1 MFEFSQPPP
10 LSLYVHVPWCVRKC
24 PYCDFNSH
32 ERRGA
37 VPGHE
42 YVAALLRDL
51 DYALPAVTGRS
62 LQSIFI
68 GGGTPSLLSPAC
80 IDELLT
86 GIAQRLS
93 LDTSIEITLEANPGT
108 MEAGRFQGFRA
119 AGINRL
125 SLGIQSFNPVRLKAL
140 GRIHDGI
147 AARAAIESAQSAGF
161 NAMNLDLMF
170 GLPDQ
175 TIAEALLDLETAI
188 GYQPAHL
195 SWYQLTVEPNTVF
208 YKYPPSQPD
217 DDSLWSMQQQGQAL
231 LKSHQ
236 YSQYEVSAYALAG
249 ERCRHNL
256 NYWRFGDYLGIGA
269 GAHTKL
275 TDASRG
281 LIQRQARHRV
291 PDAYMRLAGSEAA
304 VTDTRL
310 PGRAD
315 VVFEFMLN
323 ALRLSRGVPL
333 SLFERH
339 TGLHPDAVEPGL
351 VRARQLGLLRHDAH
365 RLYPTARGRRFLNDL
380 VALFLCEESQAAVC
394 G

>member
-51 DYALPAVTGRS
+51 DYALPAVAGRS

-108 MEAGRFQGFRA
+108 MEAGRFRGFRA

-125 SLGIQSFNPVRLKAL
+125 SLGIQSFNPVQLKVL

-161 NAMNLDLMF
+161 NAINLDLMF

-175 TIAEALLDLETAI
+175 TVAEALVDLEAAI

-208 YKYPPSQPD
+208 YKYPPNQPD

-231 LKSHQ
+231 LKSNQ

-269 GAHTKL
+269 GAHSKL

-291 PDAYMRLAGSEAA
+291 PDAYMHLAGSEAA

-339 TGLHPDAVEPGL
+339 TGLHPDAVESGL
-351 VRARQLGLLRHDAH
+351 VRARQLGLLRHDAR
-365 RLYPTARGRRFLNDL
+365 RLCPTARGRRFLNDL